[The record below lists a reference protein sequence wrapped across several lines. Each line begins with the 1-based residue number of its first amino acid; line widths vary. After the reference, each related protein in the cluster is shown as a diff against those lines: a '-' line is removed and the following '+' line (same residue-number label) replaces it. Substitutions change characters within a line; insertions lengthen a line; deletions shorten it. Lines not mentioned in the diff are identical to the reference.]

1 MINVKQALR
10 IVTICA
16 KLLVALLYGIFAK
29 IRIKVI
35 NGIQLGNRY
44 SKRVVNDSKGNML
57 FKIENGRIYNAKGKE
72 IDSSD
77 FRDKMYKML
86 EKGKL
91 GEYIQYP

>member
-1 MINVKQALR
+1 MPILALNLKKPN
-10 IVTICA
+10 IVTSSE
-16 KLLVALLYGIFAK
+16 
-29 IRIKVI
+29 VI
-35 NGIQLGNRY
+35 NGIQFDNRY